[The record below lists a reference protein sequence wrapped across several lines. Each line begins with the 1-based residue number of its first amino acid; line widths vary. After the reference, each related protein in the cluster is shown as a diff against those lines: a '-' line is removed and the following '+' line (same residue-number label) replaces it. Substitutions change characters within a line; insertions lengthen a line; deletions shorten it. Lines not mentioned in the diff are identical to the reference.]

1 MNHSK
6 TGTWLTTSRAARALD
21 IHPVTLRRKRNDGY
35 LIEGVHFIKMG
46 DAKNSQCIWNVEK
59 ILDVFTLWK
68 APSNHLGG
76 DE

>member
-1 MNHSK
+1 MNLSQP
-6 TGTWLTTSRAARALD
+6 TTWLNTTRAARALD

-35 LIEGVHFIKMG
+35 LREGVHFIKMG
-46 DAKNSQCIWNVEK
+46 DAKNSQYIWNVEK

>member
-1 MNHSK
+1 LNLSQPN
-6 TGTWLTTSRAARALD
+6 TWLTTSRAARALD
-21 IHPVTLRRKRNDGY
+21 IHPVTLRRKRNDRY

-46 DAKNSQCIWNVEK
+46 EAKNSQCIWNVEK

-68 APSNHLGG
+68 APSNQLGE

>member
-1 MNHSK
+1 MNLSQP
-6 TGTWLTTSRAARALD
+6 TTWLNTTRAARALD

-46 DAKNSQCIWNVEK
+46 DAKNSQYIWNVEK

-68 APSNHLGG
+68 APSNHHGV

>member
-1 MNHSK
+1 MNLSQL
-6 TGTWLTTSRAARALD
+6 TTWLNTTRAARALD

-46 DAKNSQCIWNVEK
+46 DAKNSQYIWNVEK

-68 APSNHLGG
+68 APSNQLGG

>member
-1 MNHSK
+1 MNLSQP
-6 TGTWLTTSRAARALD
+6 TTWLNTTRAARALD

-46 DAKNSQCIWNVEK
+46 DAKNSQYIWNVEK
-59 ILDVFTLWK
+59 ILAVFTLWK

>member
-1 MNHSK
+1 MNLSQP
-6 TGTWLTTSRAARALD
+6 TTWLNTTRAARALD

-46 DAKNSQCIWNVEK
+46 DAKNSQYIWNVEK

-68 APSNHLGG
+68 APNNHIGG
-76 DE
+76 DK

>member
-1 MNHSK
+1 MNLSQP
-6 TGTWLTTSRAARALD
+6 TTWLNTTRAARALD
-21 IHPVTLRRKRNDGY
+21 IYPVTLRRKRNDGY

-46 DAKNSQCIWNVEK
+46 DAKNSQYIWNVEK